1 MANKIGRSKR
11 ELKDVD
17 LTSFMNLMVVLIPI
31 LLASAEF
38 AKIATIDINL
48 PEGPR
53 GASASTKETE
63 RPEEEPNKLV
73 LTVLVSDSAMT
84 IGAKSG
90 FLPSIWYQEFHQYKG
105 IDSQVVYYPDS
116 LNKETMEYAA
126 LPEVD
131 GVKLSVHDREDIF
144 LVAMEDEFT
153 GVKMGW
159 YSKDKGELITDMEG
173 VPVDSIKDGEDYWA
187 LTTRESFAIAATEAQ
202 ETAASN
208 IEAGI
213 SNEVSED
220 AETEAEEG
228 PVYSDM
234 MTRNKVVGAVSANYV
249 HKRLS
254 AYDLLKSTLVR
265 IRDRYPD
272 AEDRNNLIIAAED
285 QIMYDKIIQL
295 MDIGRSSN
303 LPEISIAK
311 LRQ

>member
-1 MANKIGRSKR
+1 MT
-11 ELKDVD
+11 EVD

-53 GASASTKETE
+53 GASASNAETE
-63 RPEEEPNKLV
+63 RPEEEPNKLL

-105 IDSQVVYYPDS
+105 IDSQMVYYPDS
-116 LNKETMEYAA
+116 LNKETMKYAA
-126 LPEVD
+126 LPTVN
-131 GVKLSVHDREDIF
+131 GVQLTVNDREDIF

-159 YSKDKGELITDMEG
+159 YSIDKGELITNMEG
-173 VPVDSIKDGEDYWA
+173 VPVDSIEDGKDYYA
-187 LTTRESFAIAATEAQ
+187 LTTRESFAIAATAMQ
-202 ETAASN
+202 DGSAASV
-208 IEAGI
+208 EDVAVTTGG
-213 SNEVSED
+213 SE
-220 AETEAEEG
+220 EEAEG
-228 PVYSDM
+228 PAYTDV
-234 MTRNKVVGAVSANYV
+234 MTRSKVVGAVASNYELR
-249 HKRLS
+249 RLS

-272 AEDRNNLIIAAED
+272 AEDRENLIIAAED

-311 LRQ
+311 LRK